1 MFVLPFD
8 SQRKR
13 FTIVEEFHPG
23 PNRRMY
29 GLIAGMKE
37 SKHESL
43 RQAAIWELSEEGR
56 LKLGKRSELVELAP
70 GASGG
75 LSQDKY
81 STARFVPFLVLDA
94 VPDDRPRAR
103 DREEEGS
110 MAIKRV
116 TEDELK
122 RMIAEGRLNVP
133 STAFATMGLRV
144 LGERGLL

>member
-56 LKLGKRSELVELAP
+56 LKLGRSPSSRNWRPARP
-70 GASGG
+70 AACRRT
-75 LSQDKY
+75 
-81 STARFVPFLVLDA
+81 ST
-94 VPDDRPRAR
+94 
-103 DREEEGS
+103 
-110 MAIKRV
+110 RV
-116 TEDELK
+116 
-122 RMIAEGRLNVP
+122 GH
-133 STAFATMGLRV
+133 
-144 LGERGLL
+144 

>member
-56 LKLGKRSELVELAP
+56 LKLGKKSELVELAP
-70 GASGG
+70 GAAGG

-81 STARFVPFLVLDA
+81 SS
-94 VPDDRPRAR
+94 RPLA
-103 DREEEGS
+103 
-110 MAIKRV
+110 
-116 TEDELK
+116 
-122 RMIAEGRLNVP
+122 
-133 STAFATMGLRV
+133 
-144 LGERGLL
+144 

>member
-1 MFVLPFD
+1 VFVLPFD

-56 LKLGKRSELVELAP
+56 LKLGKKSELAELAP
-70 GASGG
+70 GAAGG

-81 STARFVPFLVLDA
+81 SS
-94 VPDDRPRAR
+94 RPLA
-103 DREEEGS
+103 
-110 MAIKRV
+110 
-116 TEDELK
+116 
-122 RMIAEGRLNVP
+122 
-133 STAFATMGLRV
+133 
-144 LGERGLL
+144 

>member
-1 MFVLPFD
+1 VLPFD

-56 LKLGKRSELVELAP
+56 LKLGKNSELVELAP
-70 GASGG
+70 GAAGG

-81 STARFVPFLVLDA
+81 SS
-94 VPDDRPRAR
+94 RPLA
-103 DREEEGS
+103 
-110 MAIKRV
+110 
-116 TEDELK
+116 
-122 RMIAEGRLNVP
+122 
-133 STAFATMGLRV
+133 
-144 LGERGLL
+144 